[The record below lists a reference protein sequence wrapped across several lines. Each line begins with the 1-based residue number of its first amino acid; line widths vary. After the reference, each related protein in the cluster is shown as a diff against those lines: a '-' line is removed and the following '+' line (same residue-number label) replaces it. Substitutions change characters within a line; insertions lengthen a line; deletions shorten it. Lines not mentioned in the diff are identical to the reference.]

1 MSSKKLILSFWLGKI
16 SIFSKFGKSPKIFY
30 ITLICAFMNTD
41 FMTTEV
47 YCPITCSKFTI
58 VKNECPD
65 WINQFGAWVK
75 DAVQRAN
82 SGKTINIAF
91 DCEGFNLGTIPKSHG
106 CIQLS
111 EIFNDSFNI
120 KTSGNPL
127 RVDQKGGFIVFTPF
141 NNETKE
147 DLILIFN
154 NQNIFL

>member
-1 MSSKKLILSFWLGKI
+1 
-16 SIFSKFGKSPKIFY
+16 
-30 ITLICAFMNTD
+30 MNTD

-111 EIFNDSFNI
+111 EIFNNSFNI
-120 KTSGNPL
+120 KTSGNPS
-127 RVDQKGGFIVFTPF
+127 RVDQKGGFIVFAPF

-154 NQNIFL
+154 NQNIFLYSFDATMDLCAILDASINVNFNNIFDSQVVST